1 MRDRYKK
8 NKYYPEIAEIIGR
21 NFKKLHALCFREN
34 IGYFDSRNYEDIF
47 QDTVI
52 YVIQDTMSLTCK
64 TDSDLIQ
71 HFLYRYR
78 MIEYQAIQ
86 DAKQIKTI
94 PYADYLQTPKEP
106 AEE

>member
-1 MRDRYKK
+1 MRDRYRK

-34 IGYFDSRNYEDIF
+34 AGYFDSRNYEDIF

-71 HFLYRYR
+71 HFLCRYR

-86 DAKQIKTI
+86 DAKQINTI
-94 PYADYLQTPKEP
+94 LYADYLQIQQEH

>member
-1 MRDRYKK
+1 
-8 NKYYPEIAEIIGR
+8 
-21 NFKKLHALCFREN
+21 
-34 IGYFDSRNYEDIF
+34 
-47 QDTVI
+47 
-52 YVIQDTMSLTCK
+52 MSLTCK